1 MKIKPIDRP
10 PTFGVYKGTKIT
22 HYGTRSNG
30 VINGYKLD
38 IYTAKTQQVPD
49 QKGHYKLLGN
59 ELYKDDNGIPCLYDK
74 LASGL
79 YYSTVGNQFGYKLK

>member
-38 IYTAKTQQVPD
+38 IYTAKENGQIA
-49 QKGHYKLLGN
+49 QK
-59 ELYKDDNGIPCLYDK
+59 
-74 LASGL
+74 L
-79 YYSTVGNQFGYKLK
+79 YYLADKAGKWARSKLVCFENGKKVKVIKSEGSKA